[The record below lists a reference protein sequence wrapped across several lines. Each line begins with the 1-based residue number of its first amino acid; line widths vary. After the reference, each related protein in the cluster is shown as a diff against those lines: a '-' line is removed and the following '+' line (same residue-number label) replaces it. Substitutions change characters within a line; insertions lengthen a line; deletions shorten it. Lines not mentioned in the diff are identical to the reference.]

1 MLVTPILG
9 ALVLG
14 AMSAAATLDSSQPV
28 DYPGMPSGNYSTE
41 WQQYFQVTDSLPGIG
56 FDLGNNYAG
65 NIGVQRPHHTQD
77 SLFFWGFEKENGSLT
92 AAAGDRDTEPW
103 AIWLQGGP
111 GTSSL
116 YGLFSENGPIS
127 LAPDTQQFT
136 QNEYAWSNLID
147 YIWVD
152 QPVGVGFATAHS
164 DGYAVDEDQ
173 IGADFIGFLEN
184 LVQVFPSLATRPFY
198 LTGESYAGR
207 YIPYIV
213 KALFSSPNPPV
224 KLAKMVVGDPAFGS
238 NDEFKTMPTSGGNF
252 PTINIVSGGNQ
263 NGSSTG
269 SDQDDDV
276 NKKKNGSTNNG
287 RHSGS
292 FTSTVAKR
300 HAERVA
306 NGWSPRHEENISKRD
321 TWKRDLGGRSNSSI
335 DPWYGCFV
343 WDEMVDYAVNFTY
356 PWNAS
361 LDFDTF
367 DAPDA
372 LNPETSVD
380 PTFFLNKPTVGD
392 PSPEPM
398 AFFTELATNAT
409 NNGVQIVIYV
419 GNDDAIS
426 PHFGTEVTIQNTTFG
441 GIQGFTR
448 KPSTP
453 WFDDDGNWAGIVH
466 QERNWTYAL
475 VYGTGHEVAAGRPV
489 AAYTFVREF
498 VLGNNQTGLV
508 MNAGGSAS
516 VVGGENPT
524 LEQTAIPGQLG
535 IANLSCAGP
544 NLHIL
549 DAKHSL
555 GTYGMEESRLVLGAS
570 PKVALNSQAN
580 DAE

>member
-1 MLVTPILG
+1 MLATPILG

-14 AMSAAATLDSSQPV
+14 AVSAAALDSSQPV
-28 DYPGMPSGNYSTE
+28 DYPGMPSGSYSTE
-41 WQQYFQVTDSLPGIG
+41 WQQSLIWATTTLVTLAYNDRSIQKILSSFGGLRKRTGRLLRQLEIEIASPGQSG
-56 FDLGNNYAG
+56 YKA
-65 NIGVQRPHHTQD
+65 
-77 SLFFWGFEKENGSLT
+77 
-92 AAAGDRDTEPW
+92 
-103 AIWLQGGP
+103 

-152 QPVGVGFATAHS
+152 QPVGVGFATADS

-173 IGADFIGFLEN
+173 VGADFVGFLEN

-213 KALFSSPNPPV
+213 KALFSAPNPPV

-252 PTINIVSGGNQ
+252 PAINIVAGANQ
-263 NGSSTG
+263 NESSSG
-269 SDQDDDV
+269 NDQDDASR
-276 NKKKNGSTNNG
+276 KKKNGSSKHA

-292 FTSTVAKR
+292 FTSAVSKR

-306 NGWSPRHEENISKRD
+306 NGWSPWHEENIRKRD
-321 TWKRDLGGRSNSSI
+321 TWKRDLSGRSNSSI

-356 PWNAS
+356 PWSTYIFATS
-361 LDFDTF
+361 ELCKTF

-372 LNPETSVD
+372 LNPEASVD
-380 PTFFLNKPTVGD
+380 PSFFLNKSTGGD

-398 AFFTELATNAT
+398 VFFTELATNAT

-419 GNDDAIS
+419 GNDDATS
-426 PHFGTEVTIQNTTFG
+426 PHFGTEVTIQVNTTRF
-441 GIQGFTR
+441 
-448 KPSTP
+448 
-453 WFDDDGNWAGIVH
+453 
-466 QERNWTYAL
+466 
-475 VYGTGHEVAAGRPV
+475 
-489 AAYTFVREF
+489 
-498 VLGNNQTGLV
+498 
-508 MNAGGSAS
+508 
-516 VVGGENPT
+516 
-524 LEQTAIPGQLG
+524 
-535 IANLSCAGP
+535 
-544 NLHIL
+544 
-549 DAKHSL
+549 
-555 GTYGMEESRLVLGAS
+555 
-570 PKVALNSQAN
+570 
-580 DAE
+580 